1 MRERQKQFS
10 KGKLL
15 GRGVDF
21 AALDPICGKAR
32 DSRLTV
38 GELTD

>member
-21 AALDPICGKAR
+21 AA
-32 DSRLTV
+32 RLTQFAAKRAI
-38 GELTD
+38 LD